1 MKGEESAL
9 CRVELYIDRA
19 GERRLR
25 AEGYARW
32 DFQPSRVWPVDY
44 WQRGKVRGHGGKE
57 ERHAISGYCI
67 IDIDVL
73 RSSGVNA
80 GDEVLGL
87 GTMKMPPT
95 I

>member
-1 MKGEESAL
+1 M
-9 CRVELYIDRA
+9 
-19 GERRLR
+19 
-25 AEGYARW
+25 
-32 DFQPSRVWPVDY
+32 
-44 WQRGKVRGHGGKE
+44 RGHGGKE